1 MARARQ
7 GSFYADRLRPLP
19 AQVEPAVLSELPF
32 TTRHDLVADQREM
45 PPFGRCHVVTIEESA
60 LIGRTGVGF
69 SMSQQ
74 RLNLL
79 LTSEDIRHQAELF
92 ARALFEAGVRPGHR
106 VYVADDPRYNAL
118 AICAMHGVSVLD
130 GIMVYA
136 GAERSARTVRY
147 VIPALPP
154 DHIFLTPTYAQFFSK
169 VLAERSGTRWPIQSL
184 TGWGEPGYSAPHVRE
199 RLLQRWGVV
208 SEYSPLSIVDVYGL
222 SETGLIAMG
231 CRSGRGLH
239 VFEDA
244 CLVELVKPDGD
255 RVVGTDEIGEIVI
268 TRLGSPS
275 LPLVRYR
282 TGDAGTLD
290 RSPCPCGR
298 TAPRLNRIQ
307 RLADRL
313 IIGQRALFPLDVD
326 EALIRASAYAE
337 AVVIERSSERLHL
350 QLSGIDGPLDQ
361 VHLTR
366 VLSEDLNV
374 PVSVEIKSSENL
386 SSFFH
391 KTIRVVDDGNRDV
404 YRAELEFQRELEHA

>member
-1 MARARQ
+1 
-7 GSFYADRLRPLP
+7 
-19 AQVEPAVLSELPF
+19 
-32 TTRHDLVADQREM
+32 
-45 PPFGRCHVVTIEESA
+45 
-60 LIGRTGVGF
+60 
-69 SMSQQ
+69 
-74 RLNLL
+74 
-79 LTSEDIRHQAELF
+79 
-92 ARALFEAGVRPGHR
+92 
-106 VYVADDPRYNAL
+106 
-118 AICAMHGVSVLD
+118 
-130 GIMVYA
+130 
-136 GAERSARTVRY
+136 
-147 VIPALPP
+147 
-154 DHIFLTPTYAQFFSK
+154 
-169 VLAERSGTRWPIQSL
+169 
-184 TGWGEPGYSAPHVRE
+184 
-199 RLLQRWGVV
+199 V